1 MLFPIQEAKTAFFFF
16 FFSHLQSASETEGMG
31 QNKDISHDLSLH
43 FADEETDK

>member
-1 MLFPIQEAKTAFFFF
+1 MLFPIQEAKTAFF